1 MPNDRPYWI
10 IDGYY
15 YQIDVDN
22 LDNTTVMRVKGKE
35 LASITDRNEYN
46 AALDKIKKKIY
57 YIEKNEQITFW
68 LDTLHT
74 NLDEE

>member
-57 YIEKNEQITFW
+57 YIEKNE
-68 LDTLHT
+68 
-74 NLDEE
+74 

>member
-1 MPNDRPYWI
+1 MELNIYGMPNDRPYWI

-35 LASITDRNEYN
+35 LASITDGNEYN
-46 AALDKIKKKIY
+46 AALDKIKKKLY
-57 YIEKNEQITFW
+57 YIEKNE
-68 LDTLHT
+68 
-74 NLDEE
+74 

>member
-1 MPNDRPYWI
+1 MELNIYGMPNDRPYWI

-46 AALDKIKKKIY
+46 ATLDKIKKKLY
-57 YIEKNEQITFW
+57 YIEKNE
-68 LDTLHT
+68 
-74 NLDEE
+74 